1 MCCPVGICYIDGA
14 EQLRFMKAFALD
26 FRSLCIRVFN
36 FRDVLIAEGLS
47 KVIAVNLEAMKI
59 INSKNII

>member
-1 MCCPVGICYIDGA
+1 
-14 EQLRFMKAFALD
+14 MKAFALD

-47 KVIAVNLEAMKI
+47 KVITVNLKALEI
-59 INSKNII
+59 INSKNIM

>member
-1 MCCPVGICYIDGA
+1 
-14 EQLRFMKAFALD
+14 MKAFALD

-47 KVIAVNLEAMKI
+47 KVIAVNLEAKKI